1 LLLSLLVVLLRR
13 LPTAALL
20 PAIAV
25 KDVAVGALFPR
36 VRLIPNSHVRQ
47 VRARVIVRVE
57 DYIVDREEATNAE
70 HDLKIVGGR
79 RSREWRG
86 EATREEG
93 GERMGRRN

>member
-1 LLLSLLVVLLRR
+1 LDEDKRRVSCLLLSLLVVLLRR

-25 KDVAVGALFPR
+25 KDVAVGAFFPR
-36 VRLIPNSHVRQ
+36 ERLIPNSHVRQ

-70 HDLKIVGGR
+70 HDLKIVGR
-79 RSREWRG
+79 
-86 EATREEG
+86 
-93 GERMGRRN
+93 